1 MGLLNPSSGEINI
14 ENLPLNKNK
23 KILGK
28 KNRLCCKKR
37 LFLMKV

>member
-14 ENLPLNKNK
+14 ENLPLNKI

-28 KNRLCCKKR
+28 KKSVVLRKKR